1 MSPYHLVFVF
11 TDMTVA
17 ISVTSFKM
25 QNYKTVTMKLSYAWE
40 CWTKLPWKKAD
51 PLKKQIQIPE
61 DAGETKRGF
70 KSENFPLRRN
80 KIESLYIFCYL
91 PSNLGGGWGIL

>member
-40 CWTKLPWKKAD
+40 C
-51 PLKKQIQIPE
+51 
-61 DAGETKRGF
+61 
-70 KSENFPLRRN
+70 
-80 KIESLYIFCYL
+80 
-91 PSNLGGGWGIL
+91 